1 MNWSKEWG
9 NKPDEPK
16 SEAQKVH
23 DDAVMYGIGFIK
35 DGKHV
40 PREDVFVGSESIY
53 ETRKIKLGNKTI
65 PVIVVGDLGLD
76 FCEPG
81 EKDEGWNIYH
91 LPTLAG
97 FSSVVPLAELIYEGD
112 DVNGEYCYDKPEL
125 LRWMARVQEN
135 YPTSWQVLR
144 LLTPDTYL
152 DNGTTAKEIIQK
164 WCLSVKV
171 E

>member
-1 MNWSKEWG
+1 MNWSSNWG
-9 NKPDEPK
+9 KPDEPK

-35 DGKHV
+35 DGKHI
-40 PREDVFVGSESIY
+40 PREDVFVGSEPIY
-53 ETRKIKLGNKTI
+53 ETRRIKLGNKTI

-91 LPTLAG
+91 LPTLVCVNQG
-97 FSSVVPLAELIYEGD
+97 VQPD
-112 DVNGEYCYDKPEL
+112 DNGTFEYDKPEL

-164 WCLSVKV
+164 WCFSVKV